1 MYAEFNISPLQM
13 EYVARL
19 CVSSFSYIVF
29 CFFVFCFCFFV
40 FISHLQ
46 SVKYHYDHIAKRDTS
61 LKVVFQRSEITLDI
75 PEDGQLTH
83 RRDGK
88 CPILV

>member
-1 MYAEFNISPLQM
+1 MYAEFKIAPLQM
-13 EYVARL
+13 EYVAHL

-29 CFFVFCFCFFV
+29 VCLFF

-46 SVKYHYDHIAKRDTS
+46 SVKYHYDHIAKRNTS

-75 PEDGQLTH
+75 PEDGQLTQE
-83 RRDGK
+83 GWK
-88 CPILV
+88 ITPMSYPSVS